1 MLVCG
6 LFLFIDYIV
15 VSAFLLCLWGFA
27 EGRLFSNILGCCGTW
42 GVTNIVRRKFKT
54 VKLV

>member
-6 LFLFIDYIV
+6 LSLFIDYIV